1 MHHERVLRGFLQPL
15 CSQSVKV
22 MIFARRG
29 DELAAHPLGLEAQ
42 HHRDVRAVERRVEI
56 VEHFR
61 PHRLDTHGQQ
71 RRRRAKPH
79 GGTER
84 LQAEQVGTGNA
95 AVQDIAADDDPEPGE
110 IIRRLAPVAQGM
122 TQRERVK
129 QGLRRVFVLSVARI
143 EHRAVDL
150 VGDQLRRPARP
161 VADDDRIGAHGIERD
176 RGIDQRLAL
185 LHARLRGVH
194 IDHIGAKALARNL
207 EAQQR
212 PRRVF
217 EEGVDDGETRQH
229 ILVLGWLAVE
239 RHPLLRLVEQ
249 EEDFVPL
256 QLADPDQVA
265 VRESERTRRI
275 AGRRGRSFR
284 RCH

>member
-1 MHHERVLRGFLQPL
+1 MHHERVLRGFLKPL

-22 MIFARRG
+22 MILARRG
-29 DELAAHPLGLEAQ
+29 DELAAHPLGLQAQ
-42 HHRDVRAVERRVEI
+42 HHRDIRPVERRVEI
-56 VEHFR
+56 VEHFCT
-61 PHRLDTHGQQ
+61 HRFDTHRHQ
-71 RRRRAKPH
+71 RRRRTKPH
-79 GGTER
+79 RGTER
-84 LQAEQVGTGNA
+84 LQAEQVGARDT
-95 AVQDIAADDDPEPGE
+95 AVQDIAADDDPEPGK
-110 IIRRLAPVAQGM
+110 IVRRLAPVAQGM
-122 TQRERVK
+122 PQRERVE
-129 QGLRRVFVLSVARI
+129 QGLGRVFVLPVARI

-150 VGDQLRRPARP
+150 VGNQLRRPARP
-161 VADDDRIGAHGIERD
+161 VADDDRIGAHGVERD
-176 RGIDQRLAL
+176 RGVDQRLAL
-185 LHARLRGVH
+185 LHARLRGMH
-194 IDHIGAKALARNL
+194 IDHIGAKALARDF

-217 EEGVDDGETRQH
+217 EEGVDDRETRKH
-229 ILVLGWLAVE
+229 VLVLGRLPVE
-239 RHPLLRLVEQ
+239 RDPLLRLVEQ